1 MKIAY
6 FDCFSGISG
15 DMAVGALLDAGVPL
29 GVLEDGL
36 AQLGLD
42 GSRIQVVTRSITRS
56 QIHATKFDLLT
67 PEGQQIDRSV
77 EEIEVREGEH
87 LHHEHAGHSH
97 EHSHGAH
104 EHGRGAHDHDHTHEH
119 HAEQNGHEHG
129 SYADIVAMIERS
141 TLAAGVKEMSRGIF
155 KAIAVAE
162 ARIHNTDVDDVHFHE
177 VGGLDS
183 IVDIVGVAICLEH
196 LGVQAVYSSP
206 VPLGS
211 GGMIRT
217 QHGVMPLPAPATI
230 EILKGY
236 PVRLTELP
244 YELTTPTGA
253 GIIKALSQGALTIE
267 QLQVE
272 RIGFGAGT
280 RELPD
285 RPNLLRVVIGEK
297 LGEEQYDLVVAIEA
311 NIDDMSPQVYPYLIE
326 RLLETGALDAWL
338 TSIIMKKG
346 RPGMLLSVLAPQ
358 GALDELTKLIY
369 RETTT
374 IGVRYREMS
383 RRKLP
388 REAILVD
395 SEFGPVRMKSIT
407 ASNGLRISPEYDEV
421 SRIARER
428 AIPFHIVLRK
438 LETVARRLSEE

>member
-29 GVLEDGL
+29 GVIEETI
-36 AQLGLD
+36 AQLGL
-42 GSRIQVVTRSITRS
+42 GQTMQLATHPIVRS

-67 PEGQQIDRSV
+67 PEGMPLDRD
-77 EEIEVREGEH
+77 GQH
-87 LHHEHAGHSH
+87 
-97 EHSHGAH
+97 
-104 EHGRGAHDHDHTHEH
+104 
-119 HAEQNGHEHG
+119 GHEHG
-129 SYADIVAMIERS
+129 DHVHLGHLHVAHQPVHAGEAHDSAHSHEDLQEHSQHEYEEHGHGRYAEIVAMLDGS
-141 TLAAGVKEMSRGIF
+141 TLAPGIRDRAKSIF
-155 KAIAVAE
+155 RTIAIAE
-162 ARIHNTDVDDVHFHE
+162 ARIHNVDVDDVHFHE
-177 VGGLDS
+177 VGALDS
-183 IVDIVGVAICLEH
+183 IVDIVAVAACLDH
-196 LGVQAVYSSP
+196 LGVEEIYSSS

-217 QHGVMPLPAPATI
+217 QHGVMPLPAPATL

-236 PVRLTELP
+236 PVRLTDIP
-244 YELTTPTGA
+244 FELTTPTGA
-253 GIIKALSQGALTIE
+253 GIIKALSKGVLSTE
-267 QLQVE
+267 QLQVD
-272 RIGFGAGT
+272 RVGFGAGT

-297 LGEEQYDLVVAIEA
+297 LADEERDTVTLIEA
-311 NIDDMSPQVYPYLIE
+311 NIDDMNPQVYPYLIE
-326 RLLETGALDAWL
+326 RLLETGSLDAYL
-338 TSIIMKKG
+338 TPVIMKKG

-374 IGVRYREMS
+374 IGVRYNEMS

-388 REAILVD
+388 RETVLVN
-395 SEFGPVRMKSIT
+395 SEFGPVRMKRILVD
-407 ASNGLRISPEYDEV
+407 NGMRIVPEYDEV

-428 AIPFHIVLRK
+428 SLPFHVVLRK
-438 LETVARRLSEE
+438 LEEVARHLSIEE